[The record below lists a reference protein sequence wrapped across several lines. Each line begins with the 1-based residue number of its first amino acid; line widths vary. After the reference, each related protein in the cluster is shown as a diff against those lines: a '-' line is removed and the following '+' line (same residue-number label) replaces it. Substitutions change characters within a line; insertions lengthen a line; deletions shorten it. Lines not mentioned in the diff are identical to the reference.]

1 MLDKDL
7 LRQETPACR
16 DLIHFN
22 NAGAAL
28 QPRPVTEAVLHH
40 LALEQRIGGYEAAE
54 AGADAAE
61 NFYHAFGRL
70 LNCNPR
76 EIAYMENATRA
87 WTTLLQSIPF
97 ERGDRIITGQSEYA
111 SNYMALLHLARTRQV
126 EIVVIDNDSN
136 GQISLDQL
144 SAELD
149 DSVRL
154 IVLTHIPSQSGVI
167 HPAAEVGKLARQ
179 HRILYLLDACQ
190 SAGQLDLD
198 VNALGCDMLT
208 GSGRKYLR
216 GPRGTGFMY
225 VRHSILDYLKPA
237 TLDLHSASWTQTDQ
251 YEWRDDARRFE
262 IWEQFVAGKIGLAA
276 AADYATTIGMTAIE
290 AETRRLAGELRDR
303 LNDVPGVILH
313 DQGYQQSDPD
323 RAASRSSSVL
333 SGLSGLSGIVT
344 FELAD
349 HNATVLQHQLRQ
361 QRINIS
367 VIRQKNTRLDFERRG
382 LSNINRASVHYYNTD
397 QEIEQFCDAVRAA
410 T

>member
-1 MLDKDL
+1 MLNKDL

-28 QPRPVTEAVLHH
+28 QPRPVTDAVLHH

-54 AGADAAE
+54 ASADAAE

-144 SAELD
+144 SAKLD

-154 IVLTHIPSQSGVI
+154 IALTHIPSQSGVI

-237 TLDLHSASWTQTDQ
+237 TLDLHSANWTQTDQ

-303 LNDVPGVILH
+303 LNDLPGVILH
-313 DQGYQQSDPD
+313 DQGYQQSDADPG
-323 RAASRSSSVL
+323 ATRSSS
-333 SGLSGLSGIVT
+333 GLTGLSGIVT

-349 HNATVLQHQLRQ
+349 HDATVLQHQLRQ

-367 VIRQKNTRLDFERRG
+367 VIKQQNTRLDFERRG
-382 LSNINRASVHYYNTD
+382 LRNINRASVHYYNTD

-410 T
+410 L

>member
-1 MLDKDL
+1 MLNKSL

-28 QPRPVTEAVLHH
+28 QPRPVTAAVLHH

-54 AGADAAE
+54 ISSDAAE

-111 SNYMALLHLARTRQV
+111 SNYMALLHLARTRHID
-126 EIVVIDNDSN
+126 IVVIDNDSN
-136 GQISLDQL
+136 GQISLDLL
-144 SAELD
+144 SAQLD

-154 IVLTHIPSQSGVI
+154 IALTHVPSQSGVI
-167 HPAAEVGKLARQ
+167 HPAVEVGKLARQ

-225 VRHSILDYLKPA
+225 IRHSILDYLKPA
-237 TLDLHSASWTQTDQ
+237 TLDLHSATWTHTDQ

-262 IWEQFVAGKIGLAA
+262 VWEHNVAGKIGLAA
-276 AADYATTIGMTAIE
+276 AADYATAVGMSAIE
-290 AETRRLAGELRDR
+290 YEIRRLAGVLRDR
-303 LNDVPGVILH
+303 LTELPGVTVH
-313 DQGYQQSDPD
+313 DQGYQKGDANS
-323 RAASRSSSVL
+323 ASAS
-333 SGLSGLSGIVT
+333 LSGIVT
-344 FELAD
+344 FEPANHD
-349 HNATVLQHQLRQ
+349 ATGLQHHLRQ

-367 VIRQKNTRLDFERRG
+367 VIKQQNTRLDFEKRG
-382 LSNINRASVHYYNTD
+382 LHNINRASVHYYNTE
-397 QEIEQFCDAVRAA
+397 QEIEQFCAAVRDAN
-410 T
+410 

>member
-1 MLDKDL
+1 MLNKGL

-40 LALEQRIGGYEAAE
+40 LALEQRIGGYEAAD
-54 AGADAAE
+54 ASADAAE

-144 SAELD
+144 SAKLD

-154 IVLTHIPSQSGVI
+154 IALTHIPSQSGVI

-237 TLDLHSASWTQTDQ
+237 TLDLHSANWTQTDQ
-251 YEWRDDARRFE
+251 YEWRNDARRFE

-290 AETRRLAGELRDR
+290 AETRRLAGELRDQ
-303 LNDVPGVILH
+303 LNNVPGVILH
-313 DQGYQQSDPD
+313 DQGYQQRDANP
-323 RAASRSSSVL
+323 AAPRSSS
-333 SGLSGLSGIVT
+333 SLSGLSGIVT
-344 FELAD
+344 FELANYD
-349 HNATVLQHQLRQ
+349 ATRLQHQLRQ

-367 VIRQKNTRLDFERRG
+367 VIKQQNTRLDFERRG
-382 LSNINRASVHYYNTD
+382 LRNINRASVHYYNTD